1 MEYTEWLLKFVEH
14 GGPLVGIFLPI
25 LEAFIPILPLVG
37 FAIINVGVFGFFWG
51 YIYSW
56 IGSCLGSFLLFLFI
70 KKVGGRKLE
79 SKIEESKY
87 KGTLEKIRKKNFSV
101 LFILYCFPFTPSFL
115 ISGTSAL
122 SNMNTKKFL
131 AALIPAKLIMMISL
145 SFIGVNVKSF
155 LINPYKSITFVLAII
170 LFNLICKKIIEEYEK
185 RHRKK

>member
-1 MEYTEWLLKFVEH
+1 MKYADLLIKFVQH
-14 GGPLVGIFLPI
+14 GGPIVGIFLPI

-37 FAIINVGVFGFFWG
+37 FAIINVNVFGFFWG

-56 IGSCLGSFLLFLFI
+56 IGSCIGSLLLFLFI
-70 KKVGGRKLE
+70 KKVGGKKLE
-79 SKIEESKY
+79 GKIEKSKY
-87 KGTLEKIRKKNFSV
+87 SSTLEKIRKKNFSV

-131 AALIPAKLIMMISL
+131 SALIPAKLIMMISL

-155 LINPYKSITFVLAII
+155 LINPMKSIIFVLIII
-170 LFNLICKKIIEEYEK
+170 LFNLLCKKIVYEYEK
-185 RHRKK
+185 IHRKE

>member
-1 MEYTEWLLKFVEH
+1 MEYKDLLFKFVEQ
-14 GGPLVGIFLPI
+14 GGPIIGIFLPV

-37 FAIINVGVFGFFWG
+37 FAIINVSVFGFFWG

-56 IGSCLGSFLLFLFI
+56 IGSCIGSFLLFLFI
-70 KKVGGRKLE
+70 KKVGGKKLE
-79 SKIEESKY
+79 NKIEKSKY
-87 KGTLEKIRKKNFSV
+87 KGTLEKIRKRNFSV

-131 AALIPAKLIMMISL
+131 TALIPAKLIMMISL

-155 LINPYKSITFVLAII
+155 LKDPMKSVIFVVIII
-170 LFNLICKKIIEEYEK
+170 LFNIFCKKIIDEYEK
-185 RHRKK
+185 IHRKG

>member
-1 MEYTEWLLKFVEH
+1 MEYTDFLLKFVEQ

-37 FAIINVGVFGFFWG
+37 FVIINVGVFGFFWG

-56 IGSCLGSFLLFLFI
+56 IGSCIGSFLLFLII
-70 KKVGGRKLE
+70 KKVEGKRLE
-79 SKIEESKY
+79 SKIKESKY
-87 KGTLEKIRKKNFSV
+87 KGTLDKIRRKNFSV

-131 AALIPAKLIMMISL
+131 TALIPAKLIMMISL

-155 LINPYKSITFVLAII
+155 LKNPMKSIIFVVIII
-170 LFNLICKKIIEEYEK
+170 LFNLLCKKIVDRYEK
-185 RHRKK
+185 KHRK